1 MNSVQLI
8 VAAMVFAKLFF
19 REICIVFAYGIFFCL
34 GGGREMKIK
43 EIRRNREGKMGNR
56 RREGK
61 NHKK

>member
-34 GGGREMKIK
+34 GGGENEDKRNKEEQGREK
-43 EIRRNREGKMGNR
+43 RQ
-56 RREGK
+56 
-61 NHKK
+61 